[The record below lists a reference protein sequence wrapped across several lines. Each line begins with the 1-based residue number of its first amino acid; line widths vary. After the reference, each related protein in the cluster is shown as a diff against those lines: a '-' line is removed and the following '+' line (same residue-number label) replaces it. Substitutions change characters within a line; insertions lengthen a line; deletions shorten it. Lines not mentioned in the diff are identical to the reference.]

1 MKKNIYT
8 LILFQ
13 FITLFSFSQE
23 IEMNGILTDAE
34 TSKPIEFANIGIF
47 GKNKGTVS
55 KLDGKF
61 SIRFPQ
67 EYTGDSLTI
76 SHVIYETVKIPIKD
90 SKNLVIQ
97 LQPNKNILP
106 EVVLSNKKRKN
117 RKIGVKSYNPL
128 LWMGTLSED
137 TDIIES
143 AKHIGIPDNK
153 TVRVKKVNF
162 YLRRGFVAD
171 SAFIRIN
178 FYKDVDN
185 FPGEKIVF
193 KNIVQRKKIE
203 QGWTTIDLEENAVF
217 IEEDFFV
224 GVEILPSSKK
234 PFEVNM
240 GAILTKGNAYFR
252 NSSLGTWGKLT
263 GAPSINVEVEF

>member
-1 MKKNIYT
+1 MNKNIYT
-8 LILFQ
+8 LVLFQ
-13 FITLFSFSQE
+13 LISLFSFSQE
-23 IEMNGILTDAE
+23 IEMSGYLTDAE
-34 TSKPIEFANIGIF
+34 TNRPIEFANIGIL

-55 KLDGKF
+55 NLEGKF
-61 SIRFPQ
+61 VIKFSK
-67 EYTGDSLTI
+67 EYAGDSLTI

-90 SKNLVIQ
+90 SKNLTIQ
-97 LQPNKNILP
+97 LQPNDNILS
-106 EVVLSNKKRKN
+106 EVVLSDKKRKN

-128 LWMGTLSED
+128 LWMGTLSEEM
-137 TDIIES
+137 DIIES
-143 AKHIGIPDNK
+143 AKHIRIPDNK

-171 SAFIRIN
+171 GAFIRIN
-178 FYKDVDN
+178 FYKDIDN

-193 KNIVQRKKIE
+193 ENIVQRKEIE
-203 QGWTTIDLEENAVF
+203 QGWITIDLEENAVY

-224 GVEILPSSKK
+224 GVEILPNSRK

-240 GAILTKGNAYFR
+240 GAILTKGGAYFR
-252 NSSLGTWGKLT
+252 DSSLGTWEELT